1 MFGVVWWYSNSQVV
15 LAMNMILKTVVVG
28 RLMENTYIVASED
41 TKECVIIDPG
51 DEGARIL
58 YEVNGLGLKVK
69 LILNTHGH
77 SDHTGAVE
85 FIRDA
90 TGAKY
95 GIHQGDVH
103 MLRSSVLKIHSGSD
117 PVLGPDRL
125 VEDGD
130 ILDLGGIDLNVI
142 TTPGHTQGS
151 VCYYIKTMGVVFT
164 GDTLF
169 NGSIGRSDMSGGN
182 SRQLMHGIMN
192 RLMSLPVDTKV
203 YPGHGPDSTIGHEKL
218 TNPFVL
224 RWSE

>member
-103 MLRSSVLKIHSGSD
+103 MLCHSRNVDETLEHNRSCAELKDCRAGDFCKQVLFD
-117 PVLGPDRL
+117 
-125 VEDGD
+125 
-130 ILDLGGIDLNVI
+130 N
-142 TTPGHTQGS
+142 
-151 VCYYIKTMGVVFT
+151 
-164 GDTLF
+164 
-169 NGSIGRSDMSGGN
+169 
-182 SRQLMHGIMN
+182 
-192 RLMSLPVDTKV
+192 
-203 YPGHGPDSTIGHEKL
+203 
-218 TNPFVL
+218 
-224 RWSE
+224 